1 MLAAF
6 IVLAAMPDLV
16 PARWISNDP
25 KSLDLIRDTPVNC
38 LLIEQPLWSVK
49 FNDEAAERGITTLGL
64 IRAGSDP
71 VTAAQKLPALHF
83 AGAVLEGDFDSD
95 TSERLRRFLTD
106 SKLAVIELPVRA
118 KIRFDLNAPI
128 VGSFQ
133 GVWPGV
139 ETGDDAKAAPSGAPW
154 IDTNTGFLRFAR
166 TATRATIWIANTPPA
181 KTAMPVQ
188 RYLQA
193 VADAAITGARWV
205 VALDDDFSRRLLAR
219 DAQAVQDWRRITQLL
234 RYYEEHKEWRDAKP
248 FAQLALVE
256 DASSGALL
264 SGGILDM
271 IAVKHTPVRPVPNSR
286 LTADALVASKMAV
299 NVDPSSLNDQQK
311 EVLKAFTRAGGTLLT
326 GPPGWKFPQPRN
338 DQITLEKDDLKK
350 LDEIWRELNSLTGRK
365 NLGARLFNVSSMLSN
380 LLESADG
387 RQVILHLANYSDFPV
402 ENVTVH
408 VLGKYREAKLY
419 RPEGPP
425 IPVAGYEV
433 EEGAGYDIDRVDAA
447 ATLVLTR

>member
-6 IVLAAMPDLV
+6 FILAAMPDLV
-16 PARWISNDP
+16 PARWVSNDP
-25 KSLDLIRDTPVNC
+25 KSLDLVRDTPVNC
-38 LLIEQPLWSVK
+38 LLIEQPLWSAK
-49 FNDEAAERGITTLGL
+49 FNDEAAARGVTTLGV
-64 IRAGSDP
+64 IHPGSDAMP
-71 VTAAQKLPALHF
+71 AAQKLPALHF
-83 AGAVLEGDFDSD
+83 AGAVLEGNFDSEAA
-95 TSERLRRFLTD
+95 ERLRRFLTD
-106 SKLAVIELPVRA
+106 SKLTVIELPVRT
-118 KIRFDLNAPI
+118 KIRFDSNAPI

-166 TATRATIWIANTPPA
+166 TATRATIWIANTPPP
-181 KTAMPVQ
+181 KTTMPVQ

-205 VALDDDFSRRLLAR
+205 VALDEDFSRRLLAR
-219 DAQAVQDWRRITQLL
+219 DPQALQDWGRITQLL
-234 RYYEEHKEWRDAKP
+234 RYYEDHKKWRDAKP

-271 IAVKHTPVRPVPNSR
+271 IAVKHTPVRPVPNAR
-286 LTADALVASKMAV
+286 LSGDALVASKMAV
-299 NVDPSSLNDQQK
+299 NVDPDSLNEQQK
-311 EVLKAFTRAGGTLLT
+311 EALKAFTRAGGTLLT

-380 LLESADG
+380 LLESSYG
-387 RQVILHLANYSDFPV
+387 KQVILQLANYSDFPV

-408 VLGKYREAKLY
+408 VLGKYKEAKLY
-419 RPEGPP
+419 RPDGPP
-425 IPVAGYEV
+425 IGISGYEL
-433 EEGAGYDIDRVDAA
+433 EDGTGYDIDRVGPA